1 MRAGQAPDATP
12 ANKAAFDQGFARLLK
27 ELGAMR

>member
-12 ANKAAFDQGFARLLK
+12 ANKKDFEEAFARANALLEK
-27 ELGAMR
+27 LK